1 MDPDHH
7 HALPELRLVLLGR
20 KGAGKSAAGN
30 TILGTAGRFQSG
42 KPTEEC
48 VVESHANVV
57 GRKVTVVDT
66 PGWEWYYPLN
76 STPNWVR
83 RETLRSVLLCPPGP
97 HALLLVVRSC
107 TSVTE
112 EYVSEMEEHLEPLGR
127 DVWEHTM
134 LLFTRGDELGLVSM
148 EQRIRAGG
156 IGIQTLLQKCG
167 NRYHVLDNRS
177 KGDAEAQ
184 VAELLRKLEVMVEEK
199 KDRGSFLKM
208 DGELL
213 MGLEADRK
221 RRAREQRKKQRQM
234 ENQMHRATIK
244 AALTGE
250 FFVHVCKGSE
260 KLNKNCSFRV
270 GAKEKFT
277 KNNEKDIT

>member
-1 MDPDHH
+1 MEPDHH
-7 HALPELRLVLLGR
+7 LALPELRLVLLGR

-48 VVESHANVV
+48 VVESHANVA
-57 GRKVTVVDT
+57 GRRVTVVDT

-76 STPNWVR
+76 STPHWVR

-127 DVWEHTM
+127 DAWEHTM

-148 EQRIRAGG
+148 EQRIRTGG
-156 IGIQTLLQKCG
+156 KGIQTLLQKCE

-177 KGDAEAQ
+177 KAGAVAQ

-199 KDRGSFLKM
+199 RDGGSFLKM
-208 DGELL
+208 DGQLL
-213 MGLEADRK
+213 TGLEADGT
-221 RRAREQRKKQRQM
+221 RRTREQRKRQRQM
-234 ENQMHRATIK
+234 ENQMQRATIK
-244 AALTGE
+244 AVLTGE
-250 FFVHVCKGSE
+250 HFLHLYQG
-260 KLNKNCSFRV
+260 
-270 GAKEKFT
+270 
-277 KNNEKDIT
+277 